1 MEEVES
7 NIPFGYLA
15 VLLGNLC
22 KEDAIKSQVKDRL
35 PSKSLNPLIDT
46 ISEFLKHHQTVENQT
61 VNSDN
66 GNTQD
71 SLIGKLRSVVRRL
84 RSIEVES

>member
-22 KEDAIKSQVKDRL
+22 KDESIISQVKYQL
-35 PSKSLNPLIDT
+35 PGKSLNPLIDT
-46 ISEFLKHHQTVENQT
+46 ISEFLNHHQTVENQT
-61 VNSDN
+61 VGSEDSSP
-66 GNTQD
+66 QD
-71 SLIGKLRSVVRRL
+71 SLTDKLRVLVRRL
-84 RSIEVES
+84 RSVEVES